1 MQELDYADVYDSPL
15 HPTRKN
21 LIAVIEEH
29 TADLDALFAAR
40 TTERWFR
47 AISEEAGEV
56 VGAFNKWQDG
66 NTLKP
71 RGPADVL
78 EESGQLLGCLVA
90 AMGRLGFSFGDLLGE
105 TDRFLVAKAAAIEK
119 RRAAHGDPKGDM

>member
-1 MQELDYADVYDSPL
+1 MAD
-15 HPTRKN
+15 
-21 LIAVIEEH
+21 LIADIEEH
-29 TADLDALFAAR
+29 AADLDALFAAR

-56 VGAFNKWQDG
+56 VGAFNKWEDG

-71 RGPADVL
+71 KGPADIL

-90 AMGRLGFSFGDLLGE
+90 AMGRLGFSFEDLLSE
-105 TDRFLVAKAAAIEK
+105 TDRFLVTKKAVIEK
-119 RRAAHGDPKGDM
+119 RRGL